1 MATTTHNESVS
12 EKQIIQLY
20 KINSLEAEIW
30 HWYLVSHERS
40 YCYVTSSRYS
50 PAKFVYTCI
59 SNKSVRSVD
68 CACRSDELFTWFRIE
83 FHSGIKLKS
92 TRVYMENVCWDWNAR
107 ENQRPGLTPPTYI
120 LFLKSTDCCPIK
132 FEQWGPLY
140 LWLHDISTRCTASRL
155 HGCWSPYF
163 VVSSMDSRVN
173 LIFFLLS
180 FCCGCLLGPHVVK
193 PEMTMAINN
202 ILLILAA
209 LILSEISALCA

>member
-92 TRVYMENVCWDWNAR
+92 TRVYMENVCWDWNAWETTETQANTPHLYTLPKKHR
-107 ENQRPGLTPPTYI
+107 LLPNQIWAVR
-120 LFLKSTDCCPIK
+120 S
-132 FEQWGPLY
+132 
-140 LWLHDISTRCTASRL
+140 
-155 HGCWSPYF
+155 
-163 VVSSMDSRVN
+163 
-173 LIFFLLS
+173 LIFMVTWHFHAVHS
-180 FCCGCLLGPHVVK
+180 KSVARIFISVFCCFVDGFEGEFNLFSCCRFVSTTIYWSFFYLPPIDWK
-193 PEMTMAINN
+193 KRCI
-202 ILLILAA
+202 
-209 LILSEISALCA
+209 